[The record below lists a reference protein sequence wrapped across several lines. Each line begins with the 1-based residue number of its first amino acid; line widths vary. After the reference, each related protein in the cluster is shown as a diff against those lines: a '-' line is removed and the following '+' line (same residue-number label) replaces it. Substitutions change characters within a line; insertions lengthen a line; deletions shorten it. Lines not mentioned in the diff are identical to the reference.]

1 MSRTSDVADAV
12 RNGFVT
18 GLVVVAPLTV
28 TLVVLSIVYGWLV
41 GLVRPVLLVVF
52 DEVGL
57 AENVIGLLAL
67 FVVLTGMGLLLRA
80 GAGDTLVED
89 FDYVMEEIPL
99 IRAIYS
105 PTREAS
111 NALLEHG
118 DQFERVALVEWPR
131 TGLRTIGF
139 VTGETPASVGTA
151 LGDDETHFDV
161 FVPMSPNPMGGFLAV
176 VPESELT
183 MTDLSVKEGLQMVI
197 TTGLSG
203 DDEFQVER

>member
-1 MSRTSDVADAV
+1 VSRTSDVAAAI

-28 TLVVLSIVYGWLV
+28 TLVVLSVVYGWLV
-41 GLVRPVLLVVF
+41 GLVRPLLLVVF

-57 AENVIGLLAL
+57 VENVIGLLVL
-67 FVVLTGMGLLLRA
+67 FVVLTALGLLLRV
-80 GAGDTLVED
+80 GAGDTLVDD

-118 DQFERVALVEWPR
+118 EQFERVALVEWPR

-139 VTGETPASVGTA
+139 VTGETPASVRTA
-151 LGDDETHFDV
+151 FGGDETHFDV

-176 VPESELT
+176 VPESALT

-203 DDEFQVER
+203 DDEFEMAP